1 MTLIGQQDIGAYMM
15 GEIGKQINMDNW
27 TGLFQ
32 HQTQTACCNAQQ
44 KFLAWYGMA
53 WHGMDNLHGAL
64 LPGSHAQP
72 IETPLVYTY
81 RSLWYN
87 RMK

>member
-53 WHGMDNLHGAL
+53 WITFMELFCQVVMHSPLKHL
-64 LPGSHAQP
+64 LCILSDHSGITA
-72 IETPLVYTY
+72 
-81 RSLWYN
+81 
-87 RMK
+87 